1 MNQGS
6 FSVYR
11 SNECVKDSNAAYFI
25 KAPGPTRLSNA
36 QVAKLA
42 LFGAAGREQ
51 HGYPPPEQLPL
62 WAEGAHGAAPLASGL
77 HRDGKTNFFQDLP
90 CRPPPPV

>member
-1 MNQGS
+1 M
-6 FSVYR
+6 R

-51 HGYPPPEQLPL
+51 RGYPPPEQLPL
-62 WAEGAHGAAPLASGL
+62 
-77 HRDGKTNFFQDLP
+77 
-90 CRPPPPV
+90 